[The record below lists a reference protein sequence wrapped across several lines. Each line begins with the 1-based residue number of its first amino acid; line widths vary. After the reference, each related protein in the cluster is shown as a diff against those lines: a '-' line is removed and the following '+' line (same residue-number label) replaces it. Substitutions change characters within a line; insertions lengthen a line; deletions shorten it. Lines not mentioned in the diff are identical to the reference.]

1 MPEITRERVI
11 YRGGRDR
18 DDDSSDDDRSTFSHS
33 HRESSGGGG
42 YRTVQRYRVTP
53 SRVEPIE
60 DERRTSRTTLLEVG
74 NRRGAHLD
82 IERTSSE
89 RIEGPPRPRS
99 AIDIRPRSTIV
110 ERYVEREPLREPL
123 RDERSERTRTVVYER
138 DRREPERDRPWER
151 DFGRE
156 SERDVRETDVR
167 IEKRVTTERREEPY
181 ELERYQRETEYYD
194 REPAPQPIVIR
205 QRAPEPQKIIINEAP
220 APPPI
225 YLPQPAREEGFQV
238 IRRREEIQEVARP
251 EPRRPV
257 EDEYY
262 YRRDV
267 REVGGPRRSDEDF
280 ALTGAALTGAAAV
293 AGPLAVAAYR
303 ERREDRRDDRR
314 EIHPRDSVSDRSY
327 SDDEDVVVRR
337 KIIKKERS
345 RSRDSHHKRHLAEGA
360 LAGAG
365 AAALL
370 ANHRSKQGDGPD
382 HRGRNV
388 VGGAAL
394 GALGAEVLTR
404 ARSRYRDR
412 HDDES
417 RSRSSSR
424 HSHRK
429 IKTGLAL
436 AAAGLAAAAAA
447 KYVSNRKANKEEAGR
462 GRSRTRSVSR
472 RRYSDDDDFHDE
484 GRAGRSRSRHADPK
498 HRAASMAKAGV
509 ATAAVAGIVEHF
521 RNKSKKRDG
530 SRSKSRIRTGAEI
543 AAAGLAGAGVAGLY
557 ENRKAKEER
566 EEEEHEAR
574 RERRRSRSR
583 ARSVGTY
590 SDPGVDPELGMV
602 QYGTEPVYTHPGYYD
617 PAVAA
622 GAGAAYGATREHRP
636 RSGRRRHSSES
647 SSERGESRKKSR
659 SRSRVRDIAGAAAGT
674 AAAAIGYE
682 EEDSPAEHYYD
693 HNYRD
698 EEYSPSPPHASGGS
712 YYPQNNQFPPPPT
725 GQFTQQPFTQQPMNT
740 QVHPEGAAPI
750 PPYNPADYAG
760 QPAATQNP
768 YPYPEGT
775 GDNLTQHGNRTK
787 LTRSE
792 APPRVRI
799 YTPPSTASPSPLSS
813 PTPSPAKLSSKSVN
827 FAPLS
832 PSSSRRLAKIHK
844 NAPHTHSPYDPSDPL
859 TLAPSNSN
867 YNTQPQDEEEEETD
881 LVYSSDRP
889 RRRRRRNSDPS
900 SDRPLQTRKHRRR
913 HHNASRSPSPS
924 SSSEVEIL
932 PDRFDKDGRPLDRYG
947 NLFNSGARARGVGG
961 QGAGD
966 GQEMVERFTREIG
979 DVIEGKKSWV
989 SLLKDIVGGGPG
1001 AGSPGASSEDLSGG
1015 KRRRR

>member
-1 MPEITRERVI
+1 MPEITRERVV
-11 YRGGRDR
+11 YRGDRDRERDR
-18 DDDSSDDDRSTFSHS
+18 DSDSDSDRSTFSR
-33 HRESSGGGG
+33 REPGGGGGGG

-53 SRVEPIE
+53 SRVEPVE
-60 DERRTSRTTLLEVG
+60 DERRTSRTTLEVG
-74 NRRGAHLD
+74 NHRGAHLD
-82 IERTSSE
+82 IERTSE
-89 RIEGPPRPRS
+89 RFEGPPRPRS

-138 DRREPERDRPWER
+138 DRREPERGWER

-156 SERDVRETDVR
+156 SERDVRGTDLR
-167 IEKRVTTERREEPY
+167 IEKRVTTERRDEPY

-194 REPAPQPIVIR
+194 RPDPAPQPIVIR
-205 QRAPEPQKIIINEAP
+205 QRAPEAQKIIINEAP

-225 YLPQPAREEGFQV
+225 YLPQPAPREEGFQV
-238 IRRREEIQEVARP
+238 IRRREEVQELARP

-280 ALTGAALTGAAAV
+280 ALTAA
-293 AGPLAVAAYR
+293 AGPLAVAAYH
-303 ERREDRRDDRR
+303 DRR
-314 EIHPRDSVSDRSY
+314 EIRPRDSVSDRSY
-327 SDDEDVVVRR
+327 SDEEDVVVRKR
-337 KIIKKERS
+337 IIKKERS
-345 RSRDSHHKRHLAEGA
+345 RSPDSHHKRHLAEGA

-370 ANHRSKQGDGPD
+370 ANHRDKQGNGPE
-382 HRGRNV
+382 HRGRQV

-484 GRAGRSRSRHADPK
+484 DRGGRSRSRHADPK
-498 HRAASMAKAGV
+498 HRASQMAKAGA

-557 ENRKAKEER
+557 ENRKAKEDR
-566 EEEEHEAR
+566 ETEEVEAR

-617 PAVAA
+617 PALAA

-636 RSGRRRHSSES
+636 HSGRRRHSSES
-647 SSERGESRKKSR
+647 SSERGGTRKKSR

-674 AAAAIGYE
+674 AAAAIGINQYRKRKEKKEAEREKERRRYE
-682 EEDSPAEHYYD
+682 EDESPTEHYYD
-693 HNYRD
+693 RDYRD
-698 EEYSPSPPHASGGS
+698 EDYSPSPPHASGGS
-712 YYPQNNQFPPPPT
+712 YYPDNNQFPPPPT
-725 GQFTQQPFTQQPMNT
+725 GQFTQQPMNT
-740 QVHPEGAAPI
+740 QLPVHPADAAPI

-760 QPAATQNP
+760 QPAPAAHNP

-775 GDNLTQHGNRTK
+775 GDN
-787 LTRSE
+787 
-792 APPRVRI
+792 
-799 YTPPSTASPSPLSS
+799 
-813 PTPSPAKLSSKSVN
+813 
-827 FAPLS
+827 
-832 PSSSRRLAKIHK
+832 
-844 NAPHTHSPYDPSDPL
+844 HTH
-859 TLAPSNSN
+859 A
-867 YNTQPQDEEEEETD
+867 
-881 LVYSSDRP
+881 
-889 RRRRRRNSDPS
+889 
-900 SDRPLQTRKHRRR
+900 
-913 HHNASRSPSPS
+913 
-924 SSSEVEIL
+924 
-932 PDRFDKDGRPLDRYG
+932 
-947 NLFNSGARARGVGG
+947 
-961 QGAGD
+961 
-966 GQEMVERFTREIG
+966 
-979 DVIEGKKSWV
+979 
-989 SLLKDIVGGGPG
+989 
-1001 AGSPGASSEDLSGG
+1001 
-1015 KRRRR
+1015 